1 MAGAYGSH
9 GESYYG
15 TPSGTFV
22 GEAPE
27 RLAFLKKVMSET
39 PFQDLEPNPDVLS
52 GENASIT
59 ILAAPGTCYLIHFA
73 QPKEVASWN
82 LGFFGPATPSHPL
95 PIKPGSVDPNSFSGP
110 VPKFTIQEGL
120 YRVEMIDLW
129 QMKIHQMG
137 YTSGASQQF
146 NSSIEPGVIRLTR
159 VESLPPD
166 EKALPIAQLLGRNSR
181 GR

>member
-1 MAGAYGSH
+1 
-9 GESYYG
+9 
-15 TPSGTFV
+15 
-22 GEAPE
+22 
-27 RLAFLKKVMSET
+27 
-39 PFQDLEPNPDVLS
+39 
-52 GENASIT
+52 
-59 ILAAPGTCYLIHFA
+59 
-73 QPKEVASWN
+73 
-82 LGFFGPATPSHPL
+82 
-95 PIKPGSVDPNSFSGP
+95 
-110 VPKFTIQEGL
+110 
-120 YRVEMIDLW
+120 MIDLW